1 LIAGNGNGTEKYLPD
16 FIKRRSALF
25 GRFLMSADLAHVAHF
40 NNADN
45 CHICAAKKVV
55 SATDLAAVR
64 DLSLF
69 PKLQQLLLANIAR
82 RGSQLKAMEQ

>member
-1 LIAGNGNGTEKYLPD
+1 VC
-16 FIKRRSALF
+16 RSALF
-25 GRFLMSADLAHVAHF
+25 GRFLKSADLAHVAHF

-82 RGSQLKAMEQ
+82 RGSQLKAMEP